1 MPEMSDLP
9 YWVAF
14 HKASGMGRVRFAALE
29 AHFGSLEDAWKATE
43 ADFHSTGLD
52 ERTVRAIVTNRTTT
66 NPNEEIDRLVRHKI
80 KAYTWHDVGYP
91 KRLKEIYDL
100 PPVLYVKGSITAED
114 DLSLAVVGTRRATA
128 YGREVTQDLVWEL
141 AKSDITTVSGLAIGI
156 DSVAHHT
163 AMRAGGRTI
172 AVLACSL
179 DIVYPSENV
188 PLSRDIVENGAL
200 ISDYPIGTR
209 PRAEF
214 FPRRNRIMSGISLGT
229 LVIEGD
235 VKSGA
240 LITARQALEQNRE
253 VFAIPGSIL
262 ARTSKGPNHL
272 IQRGEA
278 KPVLE
283 AEDILEEFN
292 LSRATAQIA
301 LPELPMGENQEQ
313 NNVLRLLGLTP
324 LHIDEIYRQS
334 GLSMLEVSS
343 SLAMLEIQDLV
354 HQVGGMHYVLTRETV
369 AAYQLH

>member
-1 MPEMSDLP
+1 MSDLP
-9 YWVAF
+9 FWVAF
-14 HKASGMGRVRFAALE
+14 DKASGMGRVRFAALE
-29 AHFGSLEDAWKATE
+29 AHFGSLEDAWAADET
-43 ADFHSTGLD
+43 DFHAAGLD
-52 ERTVRAIVTNRTTT
+52 DRTVRAIVTTQGAT
-66 NPNEEIDRLVRHKI
+66 NPREEIDRLVRHKV
-80 KAYTWHDVGYP
+80 KAYTWHDQGYP
-91 KRLKEIYDL
+91 ARLKETYDP
-100 PPVLYVKGSITAED
+100 PPVLYVKGSLTEED
-114 DLSLAVVGTRRATA
+114 DVALAVVGTRRATA

-141 AKSDITTVSGLAIGI
+141 AKSAVTTVSGLAKGI
-156 DSVAHHT
+156 DAVAHHT

-172 AVLACSL
+172 AVLACGL

-229 LVIEGD
+229 LVVEGD
-235 VKSGA
+235 ERSGA

-253 VFAIPGSIL
+253 VFAVPGSIL
-262 ARTSKGPNHL
+262 ARTSRGPNYL

-301 LPELPMGENQEQ
+301 LPEIPRAADQEQ
-313 NNVLRLLGLTP
+313 TNVLRLLGRTP

-334 GLSMLEVSS
+334 GLSMPEVSS
-343 SLAMLEIQDLV
+343 TLAVLELQDLV
-354 HQVGGMHYVLTRETV
+354 HQVGGMHYVLTREAG
-369 AAYQLH
+369 AAYGIE